1 MTTHDMAAAGVTIR
15 EISADM
21 LEAELGSYAEL
32 LHACV
37 HAGASIN
44 FVLPFPIE
52 EARAFWTRKVLPA
65 LRGGG
70 LTMLSAYDGGR
81 LAGSV
86 QLDHDTPPNQ
96 PHRAELRKMIVH
108 PDFRRRGIARL
119 LIAELELRAHRLGR
133 TLITLDTR
141 TGDFAEPLYLSAGF
155 IAAGTIPDYAR
166 DVSSDRLDAATFMY
180 KKLAPAT

>member
-1 MTTHDMAAAGVTIR
+1 MKLEEAGRTGVTLR

-21 LEAELGSYAEL
+21 LEAELDAHAQL

-44 FVLPFPIE
+44 FVMPFPMH
-52 EARAFWTRKVLPA
+52 EAASFWTRKVLPS
-65 LRGGG
+65 LRAGG
-70 LTMLSAYDGGR
+70 LTMLSAYDGGK

-119 LIAELELRAHRLGR
+119 LIAELEVRARRLGR

-141 TGDFAEPLYLSAGF
+141 TGDFAEPLYISAGF
-155 IAAGTIPDYAR
+155 IAAGTIPGYAR
-166 DVSSDRLDAATFMY
+166 DVSSERLDAATFMY
-180 KKLAPAT
+180 KRLDP

>member
-1 MTTHDMAAAGVTIR
+1 MSIAGDVTISDV
-15 EISADM
+15 SADT
-21 LEAELGSYAEL
+21 LERDLPAYADL

-44 FVLPFPIE
+44 FVMPFPIE
-52 EARAFWTRKVLPA
+52 AAAAFWTRKVLPP
-65 LRGGG
+65 LRSGG
-70 LTMLSAYDGGR
+70 LVLIAAHAGGR

-108 PDFRRRGIARL
+108 PDFRRRGIARML
-119 LIAELELRAHRLGR
+119 VAELERRARALGR

-141 TGDFAEPLYLSAGF
+141 SGDAAEPLYASSGF
-155 IAAGTIPDYAR
+155 VAIGSIPAYSR
-166 DVSSDRLDAATFMY
+166 DVFSDRLDAATFMY
-180 KKLAPAT
+180 KRLD